1 MSADSERLTPTYTE
15 QGLINMPALAGYR
28 HGDRVQ
34 IRESSLAEAA
44 TIWIQ
49 VRNDDDPPGTDRSA
63 AMQLTL
69 DKAAGLRDQL
79 DVLIRQHRLAVVPDS
94 AEEPETEIEPTW
106 RPVRVN
112 AEGQILAITDEHG
125 ERLSIQP
132 APCPACGQNS
142 LFKGPT
148 RTLCASCGRSS

>member
-15 QGLINMPALAGYR
+15 RGLIQMPTLAGR
-28 HGDRVQ
+28 NHGEAVTVV
-34 IRESSLAEAA
+34 ESSLADEA
-44 TIWIQ
+44 TIWVHVPSI
-49 VRNDDDPPGTDRSA
+49 SIE
-63 AMQLTL
+63 LTL